1 MTMVELDEHT
11 ARELQSLAAAH
22 GLTPSEFLKLLLP
35 AANGETPNRLTWE
48 QVEALLNELAFD
60 GPSLP
65 MDFTRADLYGERD

>member
-1 MTMVELDEHT
+1 MVKLDEHT

-35 AANGETPNRLTWE
+35 AAHGETPNRLTWE

-65 MDFTRADLYGERD
+65 MDFTRADLYDEHD